1 MVKTTFP
8 VESDVISALNMR
20 TADQL
25 YTQAFNIIIHI
36 QLNLLFLSCVLEGQ
50 HWPEMFKRK
59 NKTKQDILRIKG
71 EQQEN
76 QPPDDASSNGDVVDG
91 FDTQGFVD
99 LTSEEHQPKLLGPQ
113 QNCKV

>member
-1 MVKTTFP
+1 M
-8 VESDVISALNMR
+8 
-20 TADQL
+20 
-25 YTQAFNIIIHI
+25 
-36 QLNLLFLSCVLEGQ
+36 NLLFLSCVLEGQ

-76 QPPDDASSNGDVVDG
+76 QPPDAVSSNGDVVDG

>member
-1 MVKTTFP
+1 M
-8 VESDVISALNMR
+8 ESDVISALNMR

-25 YTQAFNIIIHI
+25 HAVSIINHI
-36 QLNLLFLSCVLEGQ
+36 ELNLFFLSCVQEGEY
-50 HWPEMFKRK
+50 WLEMFKRK
-59 NKTKQDILRIKG
+59 NKTKQEILRIKG

-76 QPPDDASSNGDVVDG
+76 QPPNVASSNGDVVDG

>member
-1 MVKTTFP
+1 MRRLYYYSHS
-8 VESDVISALNMR
+8 VEL
-20 TADQL
+20 TL
-25 YTQAFNIIIHI
+25 
-36 QLNLLFLSCVLEGQ
+36 LSCVLEGQ

-76 QPPDDASSNGDVVDG
+76 QPPDAVSSNGDVVDG

>member
-1 MVKTTFP
+1 
-8 VESDVISALNMR
+8 
-20 TADQL
+20 
-25 YTQAFNIIIHI
+25 
-36 QLNLLFLSCVLEGQ
+36 
-50 HWPEMFKRK
+50 MFKRK

-76 QPPDDASSNGDVVDG
+76 QPPNVASSNGDGNIDVVDG

-99 LTSEEHQPKLLGPQ
+99 LTSEEHRPKLLGPQ